1 MDKKLEARIARLERM
16 MSRKSAKNESMLT
29 DDLNKVIR
37 GLSMADRVLVEL
49 VNGYYGTDNPM
60 RDRWD
65 SMANQIEDMIG
76 ELRGMG
82 E

>member
-1 MDKKLEARIARLERM
+1 MDKKLEQRIARLERM
-16 MSRKSAKNESMLT
+16 MNRKSVKNESMLT

-37 GLSMADRVLVEL
+37 GLSMADRALVEL

-65 SMANQIEDMIG
+65 SMASQIEDMIG